1 MTYKADYLWLES
13 HLVLSLR
20 TLQQPYCPFWHC
32 WPGMYQAWG
41 LYAALCYNESWI
53 PTTNV
58 LNYDFVSCSLIGWAS
73 NNTEE
78 GISQLGRSPVP
89 MLPFQIT
96 GGPHI
101 KGTQR
106 LSLWSKQTTN
116 KQTNIGSSQSL
127 GLVLQW
133 EELISK
139 KLGELD
145 WNRLL
150 EQDMKVGITLHTFD
164 TAKFW
169 YWYQVWFFVLS
180 TYRNFKHTSLFSVIP
195 QGMWDWKDAFRSSC
209 SRRVYRHAW
218 RKYWWL

>member
-139 KLGELD
+139 VRGAG
-145 WNRLL
+145 L
-150 EQDMKVGITLHTFD
+150 EQTSGAGHESGDYTAHLWYGKVLIL
-164 TAKFW
+164 
-169 YWYQVWFFVLS
+169 VP
-180 TYRNFKHTSLFSVIP
+180 SLVF
-195 QGMWDWKDAFRSSC
+195 C
-209 SRRVYRHAW
+209 SFYV
-218 RKYWWL
+218 